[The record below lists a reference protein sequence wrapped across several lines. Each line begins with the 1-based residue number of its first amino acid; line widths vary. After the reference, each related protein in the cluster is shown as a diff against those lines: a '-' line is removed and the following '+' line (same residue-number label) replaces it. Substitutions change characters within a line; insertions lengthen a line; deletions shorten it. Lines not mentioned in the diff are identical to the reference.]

1 MDEKRWIQEEIA
13 AWRTEGLIDGPT
25 AARLLERYPVSDET
39 RRSFASVLIGAFGAL
54 LIGFGVIA
62 LLAANWDCFGR
73 TARAAISIAPTV
85 ACGIAALVA
94 VGRRVKTA
102 AFWEPLSLLWS
113 AAVVA
118 GTSLVAQTYQIG
130 GSASGLVL
138 LVALLTLPIAW
149 FVPAAISRILWLG
162 FPIVWAFCRYN
173 EYQWG
178 TCNSLWSIVI
188 GGLLLTAVSIPGYA
202 LFLRSKPGA
211 KSLMWG
217 QALSGLAYTV
227 GTATIICLTLF
238 NVFDEL
244 DYEDGVVIYW
254 LCAALL
260 LDVAI
265 RRKIPM
271 WAYLCAFVSV
281 FAALP
286 LGFSESIPFYCA
298 ALVLAGVVIGWGI
311 RTLSLAYTNL
321 GAVLLLVL
329 ILAKFFR
336 SDLSFTVK
344 GIVLLLCGVALTVF
358 NILFIRFR
366 RERRVK

>member
-1 MDEKRWIQEEIA
+1 MDEKKWICEEIA
-13 AWRTEGLIDGPT
+13 AWRTEGLIDGST
-25 AARLLERYPVSDET
+25 AARLLARYPVSDET
-39 RRSFASVLIGAFGAL
+39 RRSFGTVLIGAFGAL

-73 TARAAISIAPTV
+73 STRAAISIAPTV

-94 VGRRVKTA
+94 VGRHMKSA

-113 AAVVA
+113 TAVVA

-130 GSASGLVL
+130 GTASGLVL
-138 LVALLTLPIAW
+138 LVALLTLPIVW

-162 FPIVWAFCRYN
+162 FPLVWASWRYD
-173 EYQWG
+173 EYMWVK
-178 TCNSLWSIVI
+178 CDHWSILV
-188 GGLLLTAVSIPGYA
+188 GGLLLTLVSIPGYV

-217 QALSGLAYTV
+217 QAISGFAYSV
-227 GTATIICLTLF
+227 GTAIIINLTLF
-238 NVFDEL
+238 KAFYSLEPE
-244 DYEDGVVIYW
+244 YGVVVVW

-260 LDVAI
+260 LVVAI
-265 RRKIPM
+265 LRKLPC

-281 FAALP
+281 FAAFP
-286 LGFSESIPFYCA
+286 LGFSEFLSFYLS
-298 ALVLAGVVIGWGI
+298 ALVLAGVVIWWGI
-311 RTLSLAYTNL
+311 RTLSLAYSNL
-321 GAVLLLVL
+321 GSILLLEL
-329 ILAKFFR
+329 ILCKFFK

-344 GIVLLLCGVALTVF
+344 GVVLLLCGVALTVF

-366 RERRVK
+366 RERGIK